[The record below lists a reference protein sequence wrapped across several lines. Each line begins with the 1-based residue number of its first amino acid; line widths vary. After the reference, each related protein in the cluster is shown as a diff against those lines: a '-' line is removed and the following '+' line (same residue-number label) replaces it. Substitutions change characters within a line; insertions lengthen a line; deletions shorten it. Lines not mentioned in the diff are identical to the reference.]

1 MHYTAKGSDRIRILR
16 QRAKGSAP
24 FSGKDYV
31 VDLDPT
37 HRVLRITV
45 TTTVTDQ
52 GLKEYYRTITRL
64 ASRGGPY
71 AAITDFSQVVDCPV
85 STNTIRELAATI
97 PAVPGGRP
105 RVIVAPQTAVYGLA
119 RMFELHRNSM
129 GGQFH
134 VVRSMGEAY
143 DLLKVT
149 PQDFTQRLFPEEV
162 AV

>member
-1 MHYTAKGSDRIRILR
+1 MDL
-16 QRAKGSAP
+16 
-24 FSGKDYV
+24 V

-45 TTTVTDQ
+45 TRALTD
-52 GLKEYYRTITRL
+52 ESSSEIYRAIASL
-64 ASRGGPY
+64 AATGGPY

-119 RMFELHRNSM
+119 RMFELHRDSM

-134 VVRSMGEAY
+134 VVRSMDEAY

-149 PQDFTQRLFPEEV
+149 PQDFTQRLFPEEM